1 MYFHTPQV
9 LMMDENR
16 FINRRYLKKSKE
28 SRETELFHDGA
39 KKPEHTSEEITG
51 VFTMVNKYVIETCDK
66 FEDV

>member
-1 MYFHTPQV
+1 MKIGSSTVDISP
-9 LMMDENR
+9 N
-16 FINRRYLKKSKE
+16 KSKE

-51 VFTMVNKYVIETCDK
+51 VFPMVNKYVGETCDK

>member
-1 MYFHTPQV
+1 MKIGSSTVDISP
-9 LMMDENR
+9 N
-16 FINRRYLKKSKE
+16 KSKE

-51 VFTMVNKYVIETCDK
+51 VFTMVNKNVRETCDK

>member
-16 FINRRYLKKSKE
+16 FINRRYFS
-28 SRETELFHDGA
+28 ELFHDGA

-51 VFTMVNKYVIETCDK
+51 VFTMVNKYVGETCDK

>member
-1 MYFHTPQV
+1 MKIGSSTVDISP
-9 LMMDENR
+9 N
-16 FINRRYLKKSKE
+16 KSKE

-51 VFTMVNKYVIETCDK
+51 VFTMVNKYVIETRDK